1 MASITANTPTENKLF
16 IENYNIL
23 QESKEDSEYT
33 NLTHNYH
40 TVDLVTGE
48 LSSVSRRELVT
59 ALNIDRSGS
68 MADSVDGGEI
78 IHKVS
83 GIRPASSACL
93 IVLAPDS

>member
-59 ALNIDRSGS
+59 ALNIDSIPNS
-68 MADSVDGGEI
+68 ECLAELETDSNIGT
-78 IHKVS
+78 
-83 GIRPASSACL
+83 IR
-93 IVLAPDS
+93 IVQF

>member
-1 MASITANTPTENKLF
+1 MASIATNTPTENKLF

-23 QESKEDSEYT
+23 QESKEDSEHT

-48 LSSVSRRELVT
+48 LTSVSLQELMV

-68 MADSVDGGEI
+68 MADGGEDGHSALEHT
-78 IHKVS
+78 IHTTN
-83 GIRPASSACL
+83 
-93 IVLAPDS
+93 